1 MIPARVQKIKLM
13 DLAFNPV
20 QLSVEV
26 LDRWCIT
33 LLELV
38 GQKSAM
44 KFVCI
49 LHHIKMEGSI
59 IMKQIVI
66 YEQRTRV
73 FHLDLFFWSQKYIR
87 RDKRTVTPVCFTMD
101 YFSCEIKSFVL
112 LARADQVRSCGTRI
126 DGKENIENFHCDAL
140 IIPLEK
146 LWGVRSNL

>member
-44 KFVCI
+44 KFVRI
-49 LHHIKMEGSI
+49 L
-59 IMKQIVI
+59 
-66 YEQRTRV
+66 
-73 FHLDLFFWSQKYIR
+73 L
-87 RDKRTVTPVCFTMD
+87 KR
-101 YFSCEIKSFVL
+101 K
-112 LARADQVRSCGTRI
+112 VR
-126 DGKENIENFHCDAL
+126 
-140 IIPLEK
+140 
-146 LWGVRSNL
+146 

>member
-44 KFVCI
+44 KFVRI
-49 LHHIKMEGSI
+49 LHHIKKEGSI

-73 FHLDLFFWSQKYIR
+73 FHLHLFFLESKIYSPGQTNGYTCVFH
-87 RDKRTVTPVCFTMD
+87 DGLF
-101 YFSCEIKSFVL
+101 FV
-112 LARADQVRSCGTRI
+112 R
-126 DGKENIENFHCDAL
+126 N
-140 IIPLEK
+140 
-146 LWGVRSNL
+146 

>member
-44 KFVCI
+44 KFVRI
-49 LHHIKMEGSI
+49 LHHIKKEGSI

-73 FHLDLFFWSQKYIR
+73 FHLHLFFGVKNIFAGTNERLHLCVSRWIIFRAKLNRLFYYREPTKFDRAERESTGRKIS
-87 RDKRTVTPVCFTMD
+87 KIFT
-101 YFSCEIKSFVL
+101 
-112 LARADQVRSCGTRI
+112 ATR
-126 DGKENIENFHCDAL
+126 
-140 IIPLEK
+140 
-146 LWGVRSNL
+146 